1 MGTPLHKRSG
11 TRIVPRE
18 IILRYIYLKTLILIP
33 VILLRKS
40 VGIVFRMAGY
50 KELPFALFNDC
61 YHLQDLV
68 ILYAGVPKFGLK
80 ALNEPQH
87 FKQVTLHVDVDQ
99 LANFKKDILWGKFES
114 FETFS
119 FKETQ
124 PQEPEKTA
132 EPVDNEEE

>member
-1 MGTPLHKRSG
+1 M
-11 TRIVPRE
+11 
-18 IILRYIYLKTLILIP
+18 
-33 VILLRKS
+33 
-40 VGIVFRMAGY
+40 
-50 KELPFALFNDC
+50 
-61 YHLQDLV
+61 
-68 ILYAGVPKFGLK
+68 PKFGLK

-132 EPVDNEEE
+132 EPVDDEEE